1 MKKTLG
7 KVLFF
12 SLLIILAAQLSMN
25 LFIADFKISIAVI
38 CVPVFLFLT
47 EGFPLILVT
56 ICSAIGVF
64 ALRTL
69 MYWFQYASLDHTAFF
84 LPEAGFYI
92 CYGLLLFGCTR
103 ILKGTFLNKNL
114 AVIPLIFID
123 YGANLAELLLRIRT
137 DAFEP
142 KAQAGIL
149 LVALLRTAVIWCIL
163 TIFERYRLLLLK
175 QEHEERYHRL
185 LMLISKLD
193 GEVIW
198 MRKNTA
204 LIEETMRTSYKLFE
218 NLKSSGAEPGLTSSA
233 LSVAKDIHEIK
244 KEYLLIMRGISE
256 ALDEELKSDGMHLEE
271 LLLLL
276 KDAMALVAKEQDKEL
291 LLTLEYA
298 DNPYTDRH
306 YALMSIFRNLF
317 INAIEA
323 AAGQKVRIALA
334 EASQGA
340 DYIFSV
346 TDYGMNF
353 YLIDDDPNILNIL
366 KLIITNRR
374 LGIVCGTGSTGIEG
388 LEDIRVLKP
397 DIVIVDLLMPE
408 MDGIS
413 FVEKARPLLDG
424 TAFIMLSQVSS
435 KDMISSA
442 YEAGIEFFIQKPI
455 NSVEVE
461 TVIQK
466 VSSSLTMQRT
476 LHKMQN
482 IFMEDLHPQP
492 GRNTEDPASAFLETS
507 SALTA
512 VLQRLGIIGD
522 IGCKDIIT
530 IVEYLTSR
538 PGQMNE
544 ATLNE
549 LCSKFSDSP
558 KSMEQRIRRTANA
571 GLVNLAH
578 LGLEDYGNEIFI
590 EYANTLY
597 NFEQVRREMDYIRG
611 RSEKHGNVKI
621 RNFLN
626 ALVVYSMN
634 N

>member
-1 MKKTLG
+1 MKKTMG

-38 CVPVFLFLT
+38 CIPVFLFLT
-47 EGFPLILVT
+47 EGFPLIPVT

-69 MYWFQYASLDHTAFF
+69 MYWFQYASLDRTAFF

-103 ILKGTFLNKNL
+103 TLKGTFLNKNL

-123 YGANLAELLLRIRT
+123 YGANLAELLLRIRM

-218 NLKSSGAEPGLTSSA
+218 NLRSSGAEPGLASSA
-233 LSVAKDIHEIK
+233 LSVAKDIHEIN

-323 AAGQKVRIALA
+323 AAGQQVRIVLS
-334 EASQGA
+334 EASRDA
-340 DYIFSV
+340 DYIFSI
-346 TDYGMNF
+346 TDYG
-353 YLIDDDPNILNIL
+353 
-366 KLIITNRR
+366 
-374 LGIVCGTGSTGIEG
+374 TGIEPDYMDQVFHTGFSTKINYTTGEVNRG
-388 LEDIRVLKP
+388 LGLNLVQ
-397 DIVIVDLLMPE
+397 DLVE
-408 MDGIS
+408 NS
-413 FVEKARPLLDG
+413 F
-424 TAFIMLSQVSS
+424 S
-435 KDMISSA
+435 
-442 YEAGIEFFIQKPI
+442 
-455 NSVEVE
+455 
-461 TVIQK
+461 
-466 VSSSLTMQRT
+466 
-476 LHKMQN
+476 
-482 IFMEDLHPQP
+482 
-492 GRNTEDPASAFLETS
+492 GRIALE
-507 SALTA
+507 
-512 VLQRLGIIGD
+512 
-522 IGCKDIIT
+522 
-530 IVEYLTSR
+530 SR
-538 PGQMNE
+538 PGKTTFTITIPKVQLE
-544 ATLNE
+544 VTAT
-549 LCSKFSDSP
+549 
-558 KSMEQRIRRTANA
+558 
-571 GLVNLAH
+571 
-578 LGLEDYGNEIFI
+578 
-590 EYANTLY
+590 
-597 NFEQVRREMDYIRG
+597 
-611 RSEKHGNVKI
+611 
-621 RNFLN
+621 
-626 ALVVYSMN
+626 
-634 N
+634 

>member
-1 MKKTLG
+1 MK
-7 KVLFF
+7 
-12 SLLIILAAQLSMN
+12 
-25 LFIADFKISIAVI
+25 
-38 CVPVFLFLT
+38 
-47 EGFPLILVT
+47 
-56 ICSAIGVF
+56 
-64 ALRTL
+64 
-69 MYWFQYASLDHTAFF
+69 
-84 LPEAGFYI
+84 
-92 CYGLLLFGCTR
+92 
-103 ILKGTFLNKNL
+103 
-114 AVIPLIFID
+114 
-123 YGANLAELLLRIRT
+123 
-137 DAFEP
+137 
-142 KAQAGIL
+142 
-149 LVALLRTAVIWCIL
+149 
-163 TIFERYRLLLLK
+163 
-175 QEHEERYHRL
+175 
-185 LMLISKLD
+185 
-193 GEVIW
+193 
-198 MRKNTA
+198 
-204 LIEETMRTSYKLFE
+204 
-218 NLKSSGAEPGLTSSA
+218 
-233 LSVAKDIHEIK
+233 
-244 KEYLLIMRGISE
+244 
-256 ALDEELKSDGMHLEE
+256 
-271 LLLLL
+271 
-276 KDAMALVAKEQDKEL
+276 
-291 LLTLEYA
+291 
-298 DNPYTDRH
+298 
-306 YALMSIFRNLF
+306 
-317 INAIEA
+317 
-323 AAGQKVRIALA
+323 
-334 EASQGA
+334 
-340 DYIFSV
+340 
-346 TDYGMNF
+346 F

-366 KLIITNRR
+366 KLIIDNRG
-374 LGIVCGTGSTGIEG
+374 LGSVCGTGSTGVEG

-413 FVEKARPLLDG
+413 FVEKARPLLDN

-435 KDMISSA
+435 KEMISSA

-461 TVIQK
+461 TVIKK
-466 VSSSLTMQRT
+466 VSSSLTMKRT

-492 GRNTEDPASAFLETS
+492 ARNAADSVPSTPETS

-512 VLQRLGIIGD
+512 VL
-522 IGCKDIIT
+522 
-530 IVEYLTSR
+530 TSH

-578 LGLEDYGNEIFI
+578 LGIEDYGNEIFT

>member
-346 TDYGMNF
+346 TDYG
-353 YLIDDDPNILNIL
+353 
-366 KLIITNRR
+366 
-374 LGIVCGTGSTGIEG
+374 TGIEPDYMNQVFHIGFSTKINYATGEGNRG
-388 LEDIRVLKP
+388 LGLNLVQ
-397 DIVIVDLLMPE
+397 DLVE
-408 MDGIS
+408 NS
-413 FVEKARPLLDG
+413 FSGHIALD
-424 TAFIMLSQVSS
+424 
-435 KDMISSA
+435 
-442 YEAGIEFFIQKPI
+442 
-455 NSVEVE
+455 
-461 TVIQK
+461 
-466 VSSSLTMQRT
+466 
-476 LHKMQN
+476 
-482 IFMEDLHPQP
+482 
-492 GRNTEDPASAFLETS
+492 
-507 SALTA
+507 
-512 VLQRLGIIGD
+512 
-522 IGCKDIIT
+522 
-530 IVEYLTSR
+530 SR
-538 PGQMNE
+538 PGKTTFTITIPKEQLE
-544 ATLNE
+544 VTAT
-549 LCSKFSDSP
+549 
-558 KSMEQRIRRTANA
+558 
-571 GLVNLAH
+571 
-578 LGLEDYGNEIFI
+578 
-590 EYANTLY
+590 
-597 NFEQVRREMDYIRG
+597 
-611 RSEKHGNVKI
+611 
-621 RNFLN
+621 
-626 ALVVYSMN
+626 
-634 N
+634 

>member
-38 CVPVFLFLT
+38 CIPVFLFLT
-47 EGFPLILVT
+47 DGFPLIPVT

-64 ALRTL
+64 ALRAL
-69 MYWFQYASLDHTAFF
+69 MYWFQYARLDHMAFF
-84 LPEAGFYI
+84 LPEAAFYI

-103 ILKGTFLNKNL
+103 ILKGIFQDKNL
-114 AVIPLIFID
+114 AVIPLVFID
-123 YGANLAELLLRIRT
+123 YGANLAELLLRIRM

-163 TIFERYRLLLLK
+163 AIFERYRLLLLK

-204 LIEETMRTSYKLFE
+204 LIEETMRTSYQLFE
-218 NLKSSGAEPGLTSSA
+218 NLKSSGAEPRLTSSA

-276 KDAMALVAKEQDKEL
+276 KDAMTLVAKEQDKEL
-291 LLTLEYA
+291 LFTLECA

-323 AAGQKVRIALA
+323 AADQRVQIVLR
-334 EASQGA
+334 EVSQGA

-346 TDYGMNF
+346 TDYG
-353 YLIDDDPNILNIL
+353 
-366 KLIITNRR
+366 
-374 LGIVCGTGSTGIEG
+374 TGIEPDYIDQIFHTGFSTKINYTTGEVNRG
-388 LEDIRVLKP
+388 LGLNLVQ
-397 DIVIVDLLMPE
+397 DLVE
-408 MDGIS
+408 NS
-413 FVEKARPLLDG
+413 FSGRIALD
-424 TAFIMLSQVSS
+424 S
-435 KDMISSA
+435 
-442 YEAGIEFFIQKPI
+442 
-455 NSVEVE
+455 
-461 TVIQK
+461 
-466 VSSSLTMQRT
+466 
-476 LHKMQN
+476 
-482 IFMEDLHPQP
+482 HP
-492 GRNTEDPASAFLETS
+492 GKTTFT
-507 SALTA
+507 
-512 VLQRLGIIGD
+512 
-522 IGCKDIIT
+522 IT
-530 IVEYLTSR
+530 I
-538 PGQMNE
+538 
-544 ATLNE
+544 
-549 LCSKFSDSP
+549 P
-558 KSMEQRIRRTANA
+558 KEQLEVTAA
-571 GLVNLAH
+571 
-578 LGLEDYGNEIFI
+578 
-590 EYANTLY
+590 
-597 NFEQVRREMDYIRG
+597 
-611 RSEKHGNVKI
+611 
-621 RNFLN
+621 
-626 ALVVYSMN
+626 
-634 N
+634 

>member
-1 MKKTLG
+1 MKKTMG

-38 CVPVFLFLT
+38 CIPVFLFLT
-47 EGFPLILVT
+47 EGFPLIPVT

-69 MYWFQYASLDHTAFF
+69 MYWFQYASLDRTAFF

-123 YGANLAELLLRIRT
+123 YGANLAELLLRIRM

-218 NLKSSGAEPGLTSSA
+218 NLRSSGAEPGLASSA

-323 AAGQKVRIALA
+323 AADQKVRIVL
-334 EASQGA
+334 SRG
-340 DYIFSV
+340 V
-346 TDYGMNF
+346 PG
-353 YLIDDDPNILNIL
+353 
-366 KLIITNRR
+366 RR
-374 LGIVCGTGSTGIEG
+374 LYFFHYRFWNWDRAG
-388 LEDIRVLKP
+388 LYGP
-397 DIVIVDLLMPE
+397 
-408 MDGIS
+408 S
-413 FVEKARPLLDG
+413 
-424 TAFIMLSQVSS
+424 LS
-435 KDMISSA
+435 
-442 YEAGIEFFIQKPI
+442 YW
-455 NSVEVE
+455 
-461 TVIQK
+461 
-466 VSSSLTMQRT
+466 L
-476 LHKMQN
+476 LHK
-482 IFMEDLHPQP
+482 D
-492 GRNTEDPASAFLETS
+492 
-507 SALTA
+507 
-512 VLQRLGIIGD
+512 
-522 IGCKDIIT
+522 
-530 IVEYLTSR
+530 
-538 PGQMNE
+538 
-544 ATLNE
+544 
-549 LCSKFSDSP
+549 
-558 KSMEQRIRRTANA
+558 
-571 GLVNLAH
+571 
-578 LGLEDYGNEIFI
+578 
-590 EYANTLY
+590 
-597 NFEQVRREMDYIRG
+597 
-611 RSEKHGNVKI
+611 
-621 RNFLN
+621 
-626 ALVVYSMN
+626 
-634 N
+634 